1 MSKEKENKY
10 NTSAN
15 PPSGGE
21 GAKDSTSK
29 APPLANGGKGSSA
42 TVTGKAFDWQLL
54 KRIMHY
60 VKPYTSVFVIAAFL
74 TIFLA
79 VIALFQP
86 ILIQRTLDKY
96 ILANDYHGLVFMV
109 ELMIGQL
116 VVQTIAQYYQTYLT
130 NSLGQSVIRDLRKD
144 VFNHITSLRLKYFD
158 RTPIGMLITRTVS
171 DLETIA
177 DIFSEGLISIMG
189 DMLLVFAVI
198 GYMLWQ
204 DWKLALITLIPMPF
218 LFASTYV
225 FKEAIKSSFQEVRT
239 QVAQLNTFLA
249 EHISGISVIQ
259 YFSRE
264 EQEMR
269 KFKAVNLKYRDA
281 NIRSNWYYSI
291 FFPVVEILF
300 AVCMALLVWYGC
312 KRILNDQQIHAI
324 SASEGGITPGL
335 ITSFIVLLN
344 MLFRPIRQLADK
356 FNTLQ
361 MGMVGADRIF
371 KVLDTDEVATDDGK
385 LAPSVLEGDIEFK
398 DVWFA
403 YNDENWVLKNINFHI
418 KPGETLALVGATGA
432 GKSSTINIL
441 NRFYDIGK
449 GSVTVDGYDIREYKV
464 DYLRSK
470 IATVIQDVFLFTD
483 TIGNNISLN
492 NTQITREEIIKAAKD
507 VGAHEFI
514 ERLPGGYDYNVM
526 ERGATLSAGQAQ
538 LISFIRALVYNPA
551 ILVLDE
557 ATSSVDTETELL
569 IQTAINKLMQG
580 RTAIVIAHRLSTI
593 QNADKIIVLDHGEI
607 MESGTHQELLRIENG
622 YYRKLYDLQFNS
634 AGIAKPI

>member
-1 MSKEKENKY
+1 MAE
-10 NTSAN
+10 
-15 PPSGGE
+15 
-21 GAKDSTSK
+21 
-29 APPLANGGKGSSA
+29 
-42 TVTGKAFDWQLL
+42 VTGKAFDWKLL
-54 KRIMHY
+54 KRVMRY
-60 VKPYTSVFVIAAFL
+60 VKPYQASFVIAAFL
-74 TIFLA
+74 TVFLA
-79 VIALFQP
+79 ASALVQP
-86 ILIQRTLDKY
+86 ILIQKTLDNY
-96 ILANDYHGLVFMV
+96 ILVNNYGGLLFMV

-116 VVQTIAQYYQTYLT
+116 IIQTVAQYYQTYMT
-130 NSLGQSVIRDLRKD
+130 NSLGQSVIRDLRID
-144 VFNHITSLRLKYFD
+144 IFNHITSLRLKYFD
-158 RTPIGMLITRTVS
+158 RTPIGVLITRTVS

-189 DMLLVFAVI
+189 DMLLVIAVI
-198 GYMLWQ
+198 AYMLIQ

-239 QVAQLNTFLA
+239 QVARLNTFLA
-249 EHISGISVIQ
+249 EHISGISIIQ
-259 YFSRE
+259 NFARE
-264 EQEMR
+264 NQEMR

-300 AVCMALLVWYGC
+300 AVCMGLLVWYGC
-312 KRILNDQQIHAI
+312 KRILTDQQLAGL
-324 SASEGGITPGL
+324 SASGSGVTPGTIL
-335 ITSFIVLLN
+335 EFIVLLN
-344 MLFRPIRQLADK
+344 ILFRPIRQLADK

-371 KVLDTDEVATDDGK
+371 KVLDTDEVAVNHGR
-385 LAPSVLEGDIEFK
+385 LRPARIEGEIEFK

-403 YNDENWVLKNINFHI
+403 YNDENWVLKDINFHVN
-418 KPGETLALVGATGA
+418 PGETLALVGATGA

-441 NRFYDIGK
+441 NRFYEIGK
-449 GSVTVDGYDIREYKV
+449 GSVTIDGEDIRDYDV
-464 DYLRSK
+464 DYLRSQ

-483 TIGNNISLN
+483 TIANNISLN
-492 NTQITREEIIKAAKD
+492 NESITREQIIAAAKD

-526 ERGATLSAGQAQ
+526 ERGATLSAGQSQ

-557 ATSSVDTETELL
+557 ATSSVDTETEVL
-569 IQTAINKLMQG
+569 IQSAINKLMQG

-607 MESGTHQELLRIENG
+607 METGTHQELLRIEHG

-634 AGIAKPI
+634 AGISR

>member
-1 MSKEKENKY
+1 MASE
-10 NTSAN
+10 
-15 PPSGGE
+15 
-21 GAKDSTSK
+21 
-29 APPLANGGKGSSA
+29 
-42 TVTGKAFDWQLL
+42 VTGKALDWKLL
-54 KRIMHY
+54 GRVMHY
-60 VKPYTSVFVIAAFL
+60 VKPYNRTFVIAAFL
-74 TIFLA
+74 TVFLA
-79 VIALFQP
+79 GIAVVQP
-86 ILIQRTLDKY
+86 ILIQRTLDVN
-96 ILANDYHGLVFMV
+96 ILGNDYNGLVFMV
-109 ELMIGQL
+109 GLMVGQL
-116 VVQTIAQYYQTYLT
+116 VIQTIAQYYQTYLT
-130 NSLGQSVIRDLRKD
+130 NALGQSVIRDLRKD

-189 DMLLVFAVI
+189 DLLLVIAVI
-198 GYMLWQ
+198 GIMLWQ
-204 DWKLALITLIPMPF
+204 DWKLALITLIPMPL

-249 EHISGISVIQ
+249 EHISGISIIQ
-259 YFSRE
+259 YFARE

-269 KFKAVNLKYRDA
+269 KFRSVNMKYRDA

-300 AVCMALLVWYGC
+300 AICMALLVWYGC
-312 KRILNDQQIHAI
+312 KRILNDQQLHAI
-324 SASEGGITPGL
+324 SASPNGITPGV
-335 ITSFIVLLN
+335 ITGFIVLLN

-371 KVLDTDEVATDDGK
+371 RVLDTDEVATDDGT
-385 LAPSVLEGDIEFK
+385 LAPAVLQGEIEFNN
-398 DVWFA
+398 VWFA
-403 YNDENWVLKNINFHI
+403 YNDENWVLKDINFHI

-441 NRFYDIGK
+441 NRFYDIGRGEVK
-449 GSVTVDGYDIREYKV
+449 VDGHDIREYKV

-492 NTQITREEIIKAAKD
+492 NEDITREEIIAAAKD

-569 IQTAINKLMQG
+569 IQNAINKLMQG

-593 QNADKIIVLDHGEI
+593 QNANKIIVLDHGEI
-607 MESGTHQELLRIENG
+607 KEMGTHQELLRIDGG

-634 AGIAKPI
+634 AGIAKPLE

>member
-1 MSKEKENKY
+1 MSKNQDK
-10 NTSAN
+10 
-15 PPSGGE
+15 
-21 GAKDSTSK
+21 KDVQK
-29 APPLANGGKGSSA
+29 APPAGGGGGSA
-42 TVTGKAFDWQLL
+42 PAITGKAFDWHLL
-54 KRIMHY
+54 KRVMRY
-60 VKPYTSVFVIAAFL
+60 VKPYIGVFVLAGFL
-74 TIFLA
+74 TVFLA
-79 VIALFQP
+79 VVALIQP

-96 ILANDYHGLVFMV
+96 ILTNNYQGLVFMV
-109 ELMIGQL
+109 ELMVGQL
-116 VVQTIAQYYQTYLT
+116 IIQTVAQYYQTYLT
-130 NSLGQSVIRDLRKD
+130 NSLGQSVIRDLRID

-189 DMLLVFAVI
+189 DMLLVIAVI
-198 GYMLWQ
+198 GYMLVE

-249 EHISGISVIQ
+249 EHISGISIIQ
-259 YFSRE
+259 YFARE

-269 KFKAVNLKYRDA
+269 KFRSVNQKYRDA

-300 AVCMALLVWYGC
+300 AICMALLVWYGC
-312 KRILNDQQIHAI
+312 KRILTDQQISML
-324 SASEGGITPGL
+324 SADPKGVTIGKITA
-335 ITSFIVLLN
+335 FIALLN
-344 MLFRPIRQLADK
+344 ILFRPIRQLADK

-371 KVLDTDEVATDDGK
+371 KVLDTDEVAADNGK
-385 LAPSVLEGDIEFK
+385 LAPPALQGDIEFK

-441 NRFYDIGK
+441 NRFYEIGK
-449 GSVTVDGYDIREYKV
+449 GRVTVDGVDIKDYKV

-492 NTQITREEIIKAAKD
+492 NKQISREEIIAAAKD

-538 LISFIRALVYNPA
+538 LISFIRALVYNPT

-569 IQTAINKLMQG
+569 IQNAINKLMQG

-607 MESGTHQELLRIENG
+607 MESGTHQELLKIENG

-634 AGIAKPI
+634 AGIAKPV